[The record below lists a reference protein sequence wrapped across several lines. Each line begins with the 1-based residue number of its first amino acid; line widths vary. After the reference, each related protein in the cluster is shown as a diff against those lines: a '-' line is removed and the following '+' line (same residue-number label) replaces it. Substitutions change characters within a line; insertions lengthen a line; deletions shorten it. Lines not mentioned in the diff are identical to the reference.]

1 MEKIRK
7 LFLVLLNLI
16 IGFVIGYAI
25 KDGDLLSHR
34 VGKELKLERDITIL
48 NNTGNR
54 FVLPSGTFLYHFSS
68 SKWDDVLIIKII
80 TEEGI
85 IGEITSPVPTE
96 SKNFIY
102 YQESPTLEEIIEEY
116 EKGTK

>member
-7 LFLVLLNLI
+7 LLLILLNLI
-16 IGFVIGYAI
+16 TGFVVGYTM
-25 KDGDLLSHR
+25 KDGDLLSHEI
-34 VGKELKLERDITIL
+34 GMELKLKRDLTVL

-54 FVLPSGTFLYHFSS
+54 FVLPSGTFLYHLSS
-68 SKWDDVLIIKII
+68 SQWNDILIVKII
-80 TEEGI
+80 IEEGI
-85 IGEITSPVPTE
+85 IEEITLPVPTE

-116 EKGTK
+116 ERGTK